1 MPSFSRFLRAIEW
14 ICLEIFVLSLKIKKS
29 HDGCLYLDLLVG
41 VGLPS
46 APPRNLWKEKRLTWK
61 DWVPTFILAPLIFP
75 FFLIMEKHGEASFGL
90 GHKDEPTKKKK
101 KK

>member
-1 MPSFSRFLRAIEW
+1 MTVVYILIYWLVSAFL
-14 ICLEIFVLSLKIKKS
+14 LLLPEIFGRKK
-29 HDGCLYLDLLVG
+29 
-41 VGLPS
+41 
-46 APPRNLWKEKRLTWK
+46 KLTWK

-75 FFLIMEKHGEASFGL
+75 FFLIMVRHGEASFGL

>member
-1 MPSFSRFLRAIEW
+1 MTVVYVLIYWLVSAFL
-14 ICLEIFVLSLKIKKS
+14 LLLPEIFGRK
-29 HDGCLYLDLLVG
+29 
-41 VGLPS
+41 
-46 APPRNLWKEKRLTWK
+46 KRLTWK

-101 KK
+101 KR